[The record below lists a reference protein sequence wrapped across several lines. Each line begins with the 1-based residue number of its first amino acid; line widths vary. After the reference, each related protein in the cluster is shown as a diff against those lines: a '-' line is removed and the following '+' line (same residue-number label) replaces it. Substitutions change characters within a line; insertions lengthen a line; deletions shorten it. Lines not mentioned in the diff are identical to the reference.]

1 MRKPHPDSEEA
12 LENAVLSEIFGHML
26 GWETMNCYSEELGEN
41 GTLGRKNREEVV
53 LVRHLRAAIA
63 QLNPSIPP
71 KAINL
76 AIEELTRNRSAFS
89 LTSANQELYQ
99 LIRNGV
105 KVSFRDDDNEE
116 QVETV
121 KVIDW
126 NRPTANHFLVVSQL
140 WISGEYGNKRA
151 DLIGFVNGL
160 PLVFIELKA
169 HHKRLENAYKKNLA
183 DYKQTIPQL
192 FWYNALII
200 LSNGSKSRI
209 GSVTASWEYFG
220 EWKKITSEGE
230 EGVISLDTILQGTC
244 EKQRLLDLIEN
255 YVFFYTARGS
265 IVKIIA
271 KNHQYLGVNNAIQA
285 VREIEHNQRKL
296 GVFWHTQGSGKSYSM
311 VFFTP
316 ILRTKLEQVLSLK
329 P

>member
-1 MRKPHPDSEEA
+1 MGRWAEKPGRGC
-12 LENAVLSEIFGHML
+12 FGATSSGSDRTTQPQH
-26 GWETMNCYSEELGEN
+26 S
-41 GTLGRKNREEVV
+41 
-53 LVRHLRAAIA
+53 
-63 QLNPSIPP
+63 P

-116 QVETV
+116 QIETV

-126 NRPTANHFLVVSQL
+126 NHPTANHFLVVSQL

-151 DLIGFVNGL
+151 DLVGFVNGL

-183 DYKQTIPQL
+183 DYKQTVPQL

-230 EGVISLDTILQGTC
+230 EGVISLDTILQ
-244 EKQRLLDLIEN
+244 
-255 YVFFYTARGS
+255 
-265 IVKIIA
+265 
-271 KNHQYLGVNNAIQA
+271 
-285 VREIEHNQRKL
+285 
-296 GVFWHTQGSGKSYSM
+296 
-311 VFFTP
+311 
-316 ILRTKLEQVLSLK
+316 
-329 P
+329 